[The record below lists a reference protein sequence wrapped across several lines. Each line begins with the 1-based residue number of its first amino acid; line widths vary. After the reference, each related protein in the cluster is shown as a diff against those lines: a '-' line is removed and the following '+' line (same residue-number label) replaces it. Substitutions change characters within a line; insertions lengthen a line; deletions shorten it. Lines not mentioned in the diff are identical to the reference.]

1 MKFIETK
8 FKMIDLIL
16 KSWNISKEDRENLG
30 IDELLKLNQELNKA
44 DFDFNENE
52 TSNID
57 LVKMMELGKGFAAT
71 PTKKKAFD
79 DQYAE
84 KLQTLIT
91 PPMTAIMKCDSNAD
105 IKSFLEALR

>member
-57 LVKMMELGKGFAAT
+57 LVKMMEYNFQE
-71 PTKKKAFD
+71 KKRIFDSKKQFMIYIGDLKTQHQKQLTDLFD
-79 DQYAE
+79 DMNKVEDEY
-84 KLQTLIT
+84 T
-91 PPMTAIMKCDSNAD
+91 IM
-105 IKSFLEALR
+105 

>member
-57 LVKMMELGKGFAAT
+57 LVKMMEYNFQE
-71 PTKKKAFD
+71 KKKNFWFKKTIHD
-79 DQYAE
+79 
-84 KLQTLIT
+84 LHWR
-91 PPMTAIMKCDSNAD
+91 S
-105 IKSFLEALR
+105 